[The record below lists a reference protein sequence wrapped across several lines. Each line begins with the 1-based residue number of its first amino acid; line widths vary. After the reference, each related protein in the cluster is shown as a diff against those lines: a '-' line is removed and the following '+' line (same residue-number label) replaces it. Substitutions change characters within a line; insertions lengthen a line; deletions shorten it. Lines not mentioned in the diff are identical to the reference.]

1 MKGRSRAI
9 FIALIAL
16 LVAPIAG
23 YSRNAN
29 KSSAIQKEDS
39 HKTSGSGSARYSVRS
54 GDNLI
59 RIAKH
64 FRTTPE
70 SIKSANNLKDSKIKA
85 GQILIIPGSKS
96 ALVKTG
102 RPLAAQNSSDPNQA
116 YISAATP
123 SSADVAKD
131 ADSENA
137 PTRLRLVQAGFQ
149 MIGIRYRF
157 GGSAQSGIDC
167 SGLVKSLFSKFNI
180 ELPRSSREQFKQGE
194 KVNKD
199 DLEPGDLVFFSSG
212 GSQPTH
218 VGIYVGNNQMLH
230 AARTAKQVIVSD
242 ISKVW
247 DRMRYL
253 GARRVMDLWSDDPT
267 PEEKK

>member
-1 MKGRSRAI
+1 MRGRSRAI
-9 FIALIAL
+9 FVVIIAL
-16 LVAPIAG
+16 LAAPIAG
-23 YSRNAN
+23 YSKHAN
-29 KSSAIQKEDS
+29 KSSAIHKQNS
-39 HKTSGSGSARYSVRS
+39 PKTSESDSVSYSVRP

-85 GQILIIPGSKS
+85 GQILTIPDSRS
-96 ALVKTG
+96 ALVKTE
-102 RPLAAQNSSDPNQA
+102 RPPAAQTSNDPNHT
-116 YISAATP
+116 YLSAATP
-123 SSADVAKD
+123 SSADVDKG

-180 ELPRSSREQFKQGE
+180 ELPRSSREQFKQGKRSARMIWSRE
-194 KVNKD
+194 IWYSF
-199 DLEPGDLVFFSSG
+199 LPEEA
-212 GSQPTH
+212 SQPT
-218 VGIYVGNNQMLH
+218 
-230 AARTAKQVIVSD
+230 
-242 ISKVW
+242 
-247 DRMRYL
+247 
-253 GARRVMDLWSDDPT
+253 
-267 PEEKK
+267 